1 MEILT
6 VITLVVLIA
15 FIALAVLF
23 AMHFSKTL
31 GQLNTDV
38 RQIFRDAD
46 QQLTSRLESATKAV
60 NDVHQH
66 LGKLQESQHR
76 LYEVGKDIAGLQ
88 ELLRAPK
95 MRGGLGELFLEELLA
110 QIMPKDFYTTQ
121 YEFKNNQKVDAV
133 IRFGHGVVPVD
144 AKFPLENFRRFVEAS
159 DEDSKRSARKQF
171 ISDVKIHIRNIS
183 EKYILPDEG
192 TFDFALMYIPAENV
206 YYETIIKDEKF
217 DEAGGIFQYALNK
230 KVVPV
235 SPNSFY
241 AYLRVILLGLKGMAI
256 EKGAQDIIRS
266 LARLRNDFERFYT
279 DFSKMGKH
287 LSHSKSS
294 YEEAE
299 KRLQR
304 LGDKLNSIEEPAEQ
318 NVPQVTE

>member
-6 VITLVVLIA
+6 VVILVVLIA
-15 FIALAVLF
+15 FIALAAFF

-60 NDVHQH
+60 SDVHEH
-66 LGKLQESQHR
+66 LGKLEESQRR
-76 LYEVGKDIAGLQ
+76 LYDVGKDIAGLQ

-95 MRGGLGELFLEELLA
+95 IRGGLGELLLEELLA
-110 QIMPKDFYTTQ
+110 QIMPKGFYMLQ
-121 YEFKNNQKVDAV
+121 HEFKNNQKVDAV
-133 IRFGHGVVPVD
+133 IKFGQGLVPVD
-144 AKFPLENFRRFVEAS
+144 AKFPLENFRRLMEGE
-159 DEDSKRSARKQF
+159 DENSKRAARKQF
-171 ISDVKIHIRNIS
+171 ISDVKIHIRTIS

-206 YYETIIKDEKF
+206 YYEIIIKDEKF
-217 DEAGGIFQYALNK
+217 DDGNGIFQYALNK

-241 AYLRVILLGLKGMAI
+241 AYLRVILLGLKGMAV

-266 LARLRNDFERFYT
+266 LARLRNDFDRFYT
-279 DFSKMGKH
+279 DFSKIGKH

-304 LGDKLNSIEEPAEQ
+304 LGDKLNSIEEPAGYK
-318 NVPQVTE
+318 VPQVTE